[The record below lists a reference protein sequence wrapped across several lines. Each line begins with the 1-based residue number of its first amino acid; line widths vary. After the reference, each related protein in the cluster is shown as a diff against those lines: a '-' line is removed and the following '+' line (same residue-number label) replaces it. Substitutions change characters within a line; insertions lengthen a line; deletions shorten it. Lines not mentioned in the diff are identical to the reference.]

1 MNKIIYMPMNSYFL
15 PLFTVKEAVDFYNY
29 FYEDFN
35 CGKVLKLIKQTKIRL
50 NKSIKNLSSG
60 M

>member
-1 MNKIIYMPMNSYFL
+1 MNSYFL